1 MAHLSTPLFELLQ
14 VALESHRFALKI
26 DQDNPDLLLYAWSTC
41 REDDI
46 TDICSNTAQV
56 LTSLAENL
64 SEGRAPVNDRRSG
77 ALRLFQEALELFQRC
92 LNVQEY
98 KFTQAQENAAQE
110 APFPSDADNTDVAA
124 SSGNESNASEE
135 EVWAAVEE
143 PITTDTLLD
152 TTIGQLDTLTEICS
166 LGSSHNRNDL
176 AWIEE
181 YYRTELQGKIDSY
194 NNESDRKHEVALSK
208 ANFISA
214 ISDAAFRAGKL
225 DRLTYERELT
235 AAFSH
240 HDLDL
245 NKDPQ
250 GLCDKADAHLSF
262 NSSVQQ
268 EEQANDLAQTG
279 SICWKHITKALDSL
293 TAASKLPDAQ
303 NLPRIHLRRGDC
315 ELLRLFLG
323 EAHLRYDLA
332 IKSASTLLKNAE
344 VYFRGAAA
352 LAKSSEDAADEL
364 KEAEV
369 KEAIVMALADDPQRL
384 SLLIKAQWKEVGA
397 IVKEMKDEG
406 LLGDEALQK
415 IEVLF
420 GPQFG

>member
-1 MAHLSTPLFELLQ
+1 M
-14 VALESHRFALKI
+14 
-26 DQDNPDLLLYAWSTC
+26 
-41 REDDI
+41 
-46 TDICSNTAQV
+46 

-64 SEGRAPVNDRRSG
+64 SEDRAPVNDRRDE
-77 ALRLFQEALELFQRC
+77 ALRFFQEALELFQRC

-110 APFPSDADNTDVAA
+110 AAFATDADNTDVAP

-135 EVWAAVEE
+135 EVWAAIEE

-152 TTIGQLDTLTEICS
+152 TTIAQLDTLTKICS
-166 LGSSHNRNDL
+166 LGSSHTRNDL

-194 NNESDRKHEVALSK
+194 NNENNRKHEVALSK
-208 ANFISA
+208 ANFISS
-214 ISDAAFRAGKL
+214 ISDAAFRGEKL
-225 DRLTYERELT
+225 DRLTYEQELN

-240 HDLDL
+240 DDLDL

-250 GLCDKADAHLSF
+250 ALCDKADAHLSF
-262 NSSVQQ
+262 NTSVQNTMQ
-268 EEQANDLAQTG
+268 QAQADEFAQTG

-315 ELLRLFLG
+315 ELLRLHLG
-323 EAHLRYDLA
+323 ETPLHYDLA

-352 LAKSSEDAADEL
+352 LAKSNEDAEDEL

-369 KEAIVMALADDPQRL
+369 KEAIVMALADDPHRL
-384 SLLIKAQWKEVGA
+384 SLLIKLHRDAVGA
-397 IVKEMKDEG
+397 IVEEMKDEG
-406 LLGDEALQK
+406 LLGDEAVQK
-415 IEVLF
+415 LGMLF
-420 GPQFG
+420 T

>member
-1 MAHLSTPLFELLQ
+1 MLRGRTEKVTLLT
-14 VALESHRFALKI
+14 V
-26 DQDNPDLLLYAWSTC
+26 
-41 REDDI
+41 
-46 TDICSNTAQV
+46 CSNTAQV
-56 LTSLAENL
+56 LTSLAENR
-64 SEGRAPVNDRRSG
+64 SEGKAPVNDRRNE
-77 ALRLFQEALELFQRC
+77 ALHLFQEALELFQRC

-98 KFTQAQENAAQE
+98 RFTQARENAAQE
-110 APFPSDADNTDVAA
+110 AAFPSDADNTDVAP

-135 EVWAAVEE
+135 EVWDAVEE

-152 TTIGQLDTLTEICS
+152 TTLAQLDTLTEICS
-166 LGSSHNRNDL
+166 LGSSHTRNDL

-194 NNESDRKHEVALSK
+194 NNESNRKHEVALSK
-208 ANFISA
+208 ANFISS
-214 ISDAAFRAGKL
+214 ISDAAFRGGKL
-225 DRLTYERELT
+225 DRLTYERELN

-250 GLCDKADAHLSF
+250 GLCDKADAYLSF
-262 NSSVQQ
+262 NTSVQNAMQ
-268 EEQANDLAQTG
+268 QEQANEFAQTG

-293 TAASKLPDAQ
+293 TAASRLPDAQ

-315 ELLRLFLG
+315 ELLRLHLG
-323 EAHLRYDLA
+323 EAPLNYDLA

-352 LAKSSEDAADEL
+352 LANSNEDAADEQ

-369 KEAIVMALADDPQRL
+369 KEAIVTALADDPQKM
-384 SLLIKAQWKEVGA
+384 SLLIKLQRDAVGTMVEE
-397 IVKEMKDEG
+397 IKDEG
-406 LLGDEALQK
+406 LLGDEAMQK
-415 IEVLF
+415 MGMLF
-420 GPQFG
+420 T

>member
-1 MAHLSTPLFELLQ
+1 MLSRHTEKITLLT
-14 VALESHRFALKI
+14 V
-26 DQDNPDLLLYAWSTC
+26 
-41 REDDI
+41 
-46 TDICSNTAQV
+46 CSNTAQV

-64 SEGRAPVNDRRSG
+64 SEGRAPVNDHRNE
-77 ALRLFQEALELFQRC
+77 ALRLFQEALEFFQRC
-92 LNVQEY
+92 LNVQEC

-110 APFPSDADNTDVAA
+110 ATFPSDADNTDVAP
-124 SSGNESNASEE
+124 SSGNESIASEE

-152 TTIGQLDTLTEICS
+152 TTVAQLDTLTEICS
-166 LGSSHNRNDL
+166 LGSSHTRNDL

-194 NNESDRKHEVALSK
+194 NKGSNRKHEVALSK
-208 ANFISA
+208 ANFISS
-214 ISDAAFRAGKL
+214 ISDAAFRGGKL
-225 DRLTYERELT
+225 DTLTYERELT

-240 HDLDL
+240 NDLDL

-250 GLCDKADAHLSF
+250 GLCDKADAYLSF
-262 NSSVQQ
+262 NTSVQNATQ
-268 EEQANDLAQTG
+268 EAQLNDFAQTG

-293 TAASKLPDAQ
+293 TAASRLPDAH

-315 ELLRLFLG
+315 ELLRLHLG
-323 EAHLRYDLA
+323 EAPLKYDLA

-352 LAKSSEDAADEL
+352 LAKSNEDAADEL

-369 KEAIVMALADDPQRL
+369 KEAVVMALADDPQKL
-384 SLLIKAQWKEVGA
+384 GLLIKLQRDAIGA
-397 IVKEMKDEG
+397 IVQEMKDEG
-406 LLGDEALQK
+406 LLGDEAVQK
-415 IEVLF
+415 LGMLF
-420 GPQFG
+420 I

>member
-1 MAHLSTPLFELLQ
+1 M
-14 VALESHRFALKI
+14 
-26 DQDNPDLLLYAWSTC
+26 
-41 REDDI
+41 
-46 TDICSNTAQV
+46 

-64 SEGRAPVNDRRSG
+64 SEGRAPVNDRRHE

-98 KFTQAQENAAQE
+98 KFTQAQEDAAQV
-110 APFPSDADNTDVAA
+110 AAFPSDADNTDIAP

-152 TTIGQLDTLTEICS
+152 TTIAQLNTLTEICS
-166 LGSSHNRNDL
+166 LGSSHTRNDL

-194 NNESDRKHEVALSK
+194 TNETDRKHEVALSK
-208 ANFISA
+208 ANFISS

-262 NSSVQQ
+262 NSSIQQ
-268 EEQANDLAQTG
+268 EEQQANDLAQTG

-315 ELLRLFLG
+315 ELLRLHLG
-323 EAHLRYDLA
+323 EEPLRYDLA

-352 LAKSSEDAADEL
+352 LARSSEDAAEEL
-364 KEAEV
+364 KEAEI
-369 KEAIVMALADDPQRL
+369 KEAIVMALADDSQKL
-384 SLLIKAQWKEVGA
+384 SLLIKAQWKEIGA
-397 IVKEMKDEG
+397 IITEMKDEG

-420 GPQFG
+420 VPPFS

>member
-1 MAHLSTPLFELLQ
+1 MLGRYAEKMTLL
-14 VALESHRFALKI
+14 
-26 DQDNPDLLLYAWSTC
+26 T
-41 REDDI
+41 
-46 TDICSNTAQV
+46 ICSNTAQV

-64 SEGRAPVNDRRSG
+64 SEGRAAVNDRRNE
-77 ALRLFQEALELFQRC
+77 ALHLFQEALELFQRC

-98 KFTQAQENAAQE
+98 KFSQAQENAAQE
-110 APFPSDADNTDVAA
+110 AEVPSDSDNTDVAP
-124 SSGNESNASEE
+124 SSGNESHISEE
-135 EVWAAVEE
+135 EVWAAVDE
-143 PITTDTLLD
+143 PITPDTLLD
-152 TTIGQLDTLTEICS
+152 TTIAQLDTLTEICS
-166 LGSSHNRNDL
+166 LGSSHTRNDL

-181 YYRTELQGKIDSY
+181 FYRTELQGKIDSY
-194 NNESDRKHEVALSK
+194 NNYNDRKHEVALSK
-208 ANFISA
+208 ANFISS
-214 ISDAAFRAGKL
+214 ISEAAFRGGKL

-262 NSSVQQ
+262 NTSIQNAMQQ
-268 EEQANDLAQTG
+268 TQANEFPQIG

-315 ELLRLFLG
+315 ELLRLHLG
-323 EAHLRYDLA
+323 EAPLNYDLA

-352 LAKSSEDAADEL
+352 LAKSSEDAAEEQ

-369 KEAIVMALADDPQRL
+369 KEAIVMALADDSQRL
-384 SLLIKAQWKEVGA
+384 GLLIKAQRDAVGA
-397 IVKEMKDEG
+397 IAEEMTDEG
-406 LLGDEALQK
+406 LLGDGALQK
-415 IEVLF
+415 MEMLF
-420 GPQFG
+420 G